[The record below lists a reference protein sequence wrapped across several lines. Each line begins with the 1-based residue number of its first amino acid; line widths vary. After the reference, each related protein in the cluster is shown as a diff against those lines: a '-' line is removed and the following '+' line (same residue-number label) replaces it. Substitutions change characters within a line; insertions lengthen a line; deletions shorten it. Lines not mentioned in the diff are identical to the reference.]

1 MSLPSSV
8 DVAIIGAGAAGLG
21 AANAL
26 KNSGLSVLVLEA
38 RDRVGGRAHTIMAS
52 PDVTFD
58 VGCGWLH
65 SADQN
70 SFVKIAEQL
79 GFEINRS
86 LPPWR
91 ERAYGKAFPQ
101 DDRDEF
107 IRALDAFYD
116 RAEQAA
122 KEAERSGR
130 DGPANLCLEPGN
142 RWNPMI
148 DAISTYING
157 CELDQVSL
165 LDMDAYEDT
174 DLNWRVRRGYGALIA
189 AYGATCPLALN
200 CEVTLIDHSAK
211 RVRIETSQGTLTADK
226 VIVTVPTNLIAD
238 EAIRF
243 HPPLPAKVD
252 AARGLPLGLAD
263 KVTLALDE
271 PEALPKEGNLRAA
284 TMRTAMGTY
293 HIRPFGQPCI
303 EGFFG
308 GRFAQ
313 SLEDAGPGALAA
325 ESINE
330 IVSILGNDF
339 RRKLKPL
346 AESRWA
352 HDPFARGSYSHALP
366 GHAGDRAVLAAP
378 VDGRLFFAGEAT
390 SPEFFSTAHGARD
403 SGERAA
409 EEVIGFAREQ
419 IAYVPGS
426 AARGEHRILEGVIL
440 GLEIDVIGGRIGWL
454 RLTGQRDDDDL
465 VLPVDI
471 ERLAREADGNHR
483 TVWINPPAIA
493 VSRRPVAIG
502 VGAKGK
508 CRTSCM
514 FDPVRREY
522 SRAVN
527 DAVAQKEDAEA
538 AEIPQRYPRAAAS
551 DLLPGFGF
559 QRIECVKLHAEA
571 GPDRLGHVVG
581 QGFSCGRRYQAAEDI
596 GIAGIVVELTAGPM
610 FGFQT
615 PHQRQNASRNLVT
628 KRFAVTINV

>member
-1 MSLPSSV
+1 MTTTDSVMPLPSSV

-26 KNSGLSVLVLEA
+26 KDSGLSLIVLEA

-52 PDVTFD
+52 PEVTFD

-65 SADQN
+65 SANRN
-70 SFVKIAEQL
+70 SFVKIAEAL
-79 GFEINRS
+79 DFEINRN

-101 DDRDEF
+101 HDRDEF

-116 RAEQAA
+116 RAEEAA
-122 KEAERSGR
+122 KVAEQTGR
-130 DGPANLCLEPGN
+130 DTAASLCLEPGN

-174 DLNWRVRRGYGALIA
+174 DINWRIRRGYGALVA
-189 AYGATCPLALN
+189 AYGAACPLALG
-200 CEVTLIDHSAK
+200 CVVTLIDHSGK
-211 RVRIETSQGTLTADK
+211 RVRIETSQGTLTATQ
-226 VIVTVPTNLIAD
+226 VIVTVPTNLIAN

-243 HPPLPAKVD
+243 HPPLSAKVD

-271 PEALPKEGNLRAA
+271 PEALPVEGNLRAA

-293 HIRPFGQPCI
+293 HLRPFGQPCI

-313 SLEDAGPGALAA
+313 SLEDAGKGALAA

-330 IVSILGNDF
+330 IVSILGSDF

-352 HDPFARGSYSHALP
+352 RDPFAQGSYSHALP
-366 GHAGDRAVLAAP
+366 GHADKREVLAEP
-378 VDGRLFFAGEAT
+378 VDRRLFFAGEAT

-409 EEVIGFAREQ
+409 GEV
-419 IAYVPGS
+419 
-426 AARGEHRILEGVIL
+426 L
-440 GLEIDVIGGRIGWL
+440 GAL
-454 RLTGQRDDDDL
+454 
-465 VLPVDI
+465 
-471 ERLAREADGNHR
+471 
-483 TVWINPPAIA
+483 
-493 VSRRPVAIG
+493 
-502 VGAKGK
+502 
-508 CRTSCM
+508 
-514 FDPVRREY
+514 
-522 SRAVN
+522 
-527 DAVAQKEDAEA
+527 
-538 AEIPQRYPRAAAS
+538 
-551 DLLPGFGF
+551 
-559 QRIECVKLHAEA
+559 
-571 GPDRLGHVVG
+571 
-581 QGFSCGRRYQAAEDI
+581 QA
-596 GIAGIVVELTAGPM
+596 
-610 FGFQT
+610 
-615 PHQRQNASRNLVT
+615 
-628 KRFAVTINV
+628 

>member
-1 MSLPSSV
+1 MSSLPSSV

-26 KNSGLSVLVLEA
+26 KNSGLSTIVLEA
-38 RDRVGGRAHTIMAS
+38 RDRVGGRAYTIRAA
-52 PDVTFD
+52 PDVVFD

-65 SADQN
+65 SADKN
-70 SFVKIAEQL
+70 SFVAIAEQL
-79 GFEINRS
+79 NFEVDKA

-101 DDRDEF
+101 DLRDEYM
-107 IRALDAFYD
+107 RALDAFYERAYEAAQKGEDAPAD
-116 RAEQAA
+116 RH
-122 KEAERSGR
+122 
-130 DGPANLCLEPGN
+130 LEPGN

-148 DAISTYING
+148 DAISTYVNG
-157 CELDQVSL
+157 TELDRVSI

-174 DLNWRVRRGYGALIA
+174 NINWRVRRGYGALVA
-189 AYGATCPLALN
+189 AYGASCPLAFDCN
-200 CEVTLIDHSAK
+200 VALIDRSEK
-211 RVRIETSQGTLTADK
+211 RVRIETSRGTLTADK
-226 VIVTVPTNLIAD
+226 VIVTVPTNLIGD

-271 PEALPKEGNLRAA
+271 PEALPKEANLRAA

-313 SLEDAGPGALAA
+313 SLEDAGEGALAA

-390 SPEFFSTAHGARD
+390 SPNFFTTAHGARD

-409 EEVIGFAREQ
+409 EEV
-419 IAYVPGS
+419 
-426 AARGEHRILEGVIL
+426 
-440 GLEIDVIGGRIGWL
+440 
-454 RLTGQRDDDDL
+454 
-465 VLPVDI
+465 
-471 ERLAREADGNHR
+471 LA
-483 TVWINPPAIA
+483 
-493 VSRRPVAIG
+493 SL
-502 VGAKGK
+502 AK
-508 CRTSCM
+508 R
-514 FDPVRREY
+514 
-522 SRAVN
+522 
-527 DAVAQKEDAEA
+527 
-538 AEIPQRYPRAAAS
+538 
-551 DLLPGFGF
+551 
-559 QRIECVKLHAEA
+559 
-571 GPDRLGHVVG
+571 
-581 QGFSCGRRYQAAEDI
+581 
-596 GIAGIVVELTAGPM
+596 
-610 FGFQT
+610 
-615 PHQRQNASRNLVT
+615 
-628 KRFAVTINV
+628 

>member
-1 MSLPSSV
+1 MTSLPSSV

-65 SADQN
+65 SADEN
-70 SFVKIAEQL
+70 SFVQIAEQL
-79 GFEINRS
+79 NFEINKS

-101 DDRDEF
+101 DDRDDF

-116 RAEQAA
+116 RAEKAA
-122 KEAERSGR
+122 IEAEQSGR
-130 DGPANLCLEPGN
+130 DVAASLFLEPGN

-157 CELDQVSL
+157 CELDQVSI

-174 DLNWRVRRGYGALIA
+174 DLNWRIRRGYGALIT

-200 CEVTLIDHSAK
+200 CVVTLIDHSAK

-226 VIVTVPTNLIAD
+226 VIVTVPTSLIAD
-238 EAIRF
+238 ETIRF
-243 HPPLPAKVD
+243 HPPLPSKVD

-293 HIRPFGQPCI
+293 HLRPFGQPCI

-308 GRFAQ
+308 GRYAR
-313 SLEDAGPGALAA
+313 SLEDAGDGALAA
-325 ESINE
+325 ASIDE
-330 IVSILGNDF
+330 IVSILGSDF

-409 EEVIGFAREQ
+409 GEVM
-419 IAYVPGS
+419 
-426 AARGEHRILEGVIL
+426 AALA
-440 GLEIDVIGGRIGWL
+440 
-454 RLTGQRDDDDL
+454 GQ
-465 VLPVDI
+465 
-471 ERLAREADGNHR
+471 
-483 TVWINPPAIA
+483 
-493 VSRRPVAIG
+493 
-502 VGAKGK
+502 
-508 CRTSCM
+508 
-514 FDPVRREY
+514 
-522 SRAVN
+522 
-527 DAVAQKEDAEA
+527 
-538 AEIPQRYPRAAAS
+538 
-551 DLLPGFGF
+551 
-559 QRIECVKLHAEA
+559 
-571 GPDRLGHVVG
+571 
-581 QGFSCGRRYQAAEDI
+581 
-596 GIAGIVVELTAGPM
+596 
-610 FGFQT
+610 
-615 PHQRQNASRNLVT
+615 
-628 KRFAVTINV
+628 